1 MNVCILTSTY
11 PRFPGDGVGRFM
23 QSIAEALAQ
32 LGHTVHVVAPY
43 HPATRP
49 QQGPIYI
56 HYFRYSYLDRFT
68 IMGYGQALYNDQSLR
83 KLSYVLAPSFFIS
96 GLISLIKLHKKHRFD
111 IIHAH
116 WVIPNGPIATT
127 FSLITNTPMIITLH
141 GSDIFVSLKKGFLGF
156 ITKICFKYA
165 SFITVCSQHLY
176 ESALSLGAIPEQL
189 RLIVWGADPAIFDP
203 SNFPPQDIIRKSLKL
218 PTSGNII
225 LSLGRLVKKKGV
237 EYLIKA
243 APYVKKKVPDVSIV
257 IAGDGPELKTLKQ
270 LAVELRAQDYIH
282 FIGKVDWDYVPLLL
296 HASDVFVAPSIED
309 ESGNMD
315 GLPTTILEAMA
326 AGKPVVATNI
336 AGIPLVILDGRTG
349 LLVPPRDSHALAEA
363 IVLILLNKSLR
374 EKMGFWSRQMVIN
387 YLNWNRVA
395 IEFSYIYINALKN
408 YHISEG

>member
-176 ESALSLGAIPEQL
+176 ESALSLGAVPEQL

-270 LAVELRAQDYIH
+270 LAVDLRAQDYIH
-282 FIGKVDWDYVPLLL
+282 FIGKVDWDHVPLLL

-326 AGKPVVATNI
+326 AGKPIVATNI
-336 AGIPLVILDGRTG
+336 AGIPLVILEGRTG

-374 EKMGFWSRQMVIN
+374 EKMGFWSRKMVIN

-395 IEFSYIYINALKN
+395 REFSYIYINALKN